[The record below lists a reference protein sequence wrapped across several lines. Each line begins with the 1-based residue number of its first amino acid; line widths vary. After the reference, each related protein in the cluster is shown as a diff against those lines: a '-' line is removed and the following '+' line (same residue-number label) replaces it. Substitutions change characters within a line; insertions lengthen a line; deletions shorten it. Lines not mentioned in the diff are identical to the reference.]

1 MRGILVIRGSDLRMG
16 WKEQAETL
24 CGRPGFRDGAKTACD
39 ALADSASVEGTEA
52 HEQIAWP
59 VYLHM
64 INLTDSW
71 AGITID
77 ELRKTCIYE

>member
-1 MRGILVIRGSDLRMG
+1 MRRVLVIGGSDLRRG

-24 CGRPGFRDGAKTACD
+24 CGRPGFREGAKTACD

-52 HEQIAWP
+52 HEHIAWP

-64 INLTDSW
+64 IILTHYWSC
-71 AGITID
+71 ITID

>member
-1 MRGILVIRGSDLRMG
+1 MREVLVIGGSDLNRG

-24 CGRPGFRDGAKTACD
+24 CGRPGFREGAKTACD
-39 ALADSASVEGTEA
+39 ARWQILPRWKEQA
-52 HEQIAWP
+52 HEHIAWP

-64 INLTDSW
+64 IILTHYW
-71 AGITID
+71 PCITID

>member
-1 MRGILVIRGSDLRMG
+1 MREVLVIRGSDLRMG

-24 CGRPGFRDGAKTACD
+24 CGRPGFREGAKTACD

-52 HEQIAWP
+52 HEHII
-59 VYLHM
+59 YLYM

-71 AGITID
+71 ACITID

>member
-1 MRGILVIRGSDLRMG
+1 MIWREDGKNRQ
-16 WKEQAETL
+16 KL
-24 CGRPGFRDGAKTACD
+24 CVGGQVFEKALKRACD

-52 HEQIAWP
+52 HEHIAWP

-64 INLTDSW
+64 IILTHYWSC
-71 AGITID
+71 ITID